1 MIVDLPTFVAAFP
14 EFANAAV
21 YPPAQFAFWEAEAER
36 ELPAIRLGSSLPVA
50 IMLFVAH
57 NVSLSAQAA
66 RTVSG
71 GGIAGGVD
79 GPVSS
84 KSVGPVSKSYDL
96 GSSTLPGAGEFNLTG
111 YGRRLYRLLKS
122 AGSGPVYFPGPR
134 AYPAPFGWR

>member
-1 MIVDLPTFVAAFP
+1 MIVDQPSFVAAFP
-14 EFANAAV
+14 EFANTTL
-21 YPPAQFAFWEAEAER
+21 YPVAQFAFWEAEAER

-66 RTVSG
+66 RTAAS

-84 KSVGPVSKSYDL
+84 KSVGSVSKSYDL
-96 GSSTLPGAGEFNLTG
+96 GSSASTGAGEFNLTG
-111 YGRRLYRLLKS
+111 YGRRLYRLLKA
-122 AGSGPVYFPGPR
+122 AGAGPVYFPPPR
-134 AYPAPFGWR
+134 MCPPSWGRY